1 MFLPSTS
8 RKWNRESERKTRK
21 TEGEQGLSPGVEN
34 VITESS
40 LMFHSGCLRLSW
52 LQNWASWLDFG
63 WCLSL
68 SALDCLLEKQ
78 WNLIYF
84 FFCAFSNSVPCSSGW
99 RQVLYAE
106 WLTLALNSWSPAAT
120 HLQSAGM
127 TDVCYRWAPSHF
139 FLVVPHAVFVV
150 ISEIRTGSVYT
161 GSQSLGSVGQVS
173 LHLYNCSN

>member
-40 LMFHSGCLRLSW
+40 LMFHSGCFHLSW

-78 WNLIYF
+78 WNLIHF

-106 WLTLALNSWSPAAT
+106 WLTLAFYSWSPRC
-120 HLQSAGM
+120 HPPPKCRDDRCVL
-127 TDVCYRWAPSHF
+127 P
-139 FLVVPHAVFVV
+139 
-150 ISEIRTGSVYT
+150 
-161 GSQSLGSVGQVS
+161 LGSISFLLG
-173 LHLYNCSN
+173 CSACRVCSDIRN